1 MKCFYCQ
8 KQINGNGILLDADG
22 DFVCDEICKTGYEK
36 AKDNF
41 LNRIVHNEKL
51 TERWLLGED
60 V

>member
-8 KQINGNGILLDADG
+8 KKLGHNKILISADG
-22 DFVCDEICKTGYEK
+22 DFVCDEVCKAGYEK
-36 AKDNF
+36 QKDDF
-41 LNRIVHNEKL
+41 FNRICHSEEL